1 MTRGKVFLGISLA
14 SVFFVT
20 IIMIVLYERKNL
32 PDIASGK
39 KIVVELKIGDL
50 ILESKEYYCFPGRV
64 KTYVLD
70 EDGVLWLSMINVCD
84 NPNLKIFE

>member
-1 MTRGKVFLGISLA
+1 MTRGKVFFGISLA
-14 SVFFVT
+14 LVLIVT
-20 IIMIVLYERKNL
+20 TVMVILYERKNL

>member
-1 MTRGKVFLGISLA
+1 MTRGKNFLGISLA
-14 SVFFVT
+14 LVLIVT
-20 IIMIVLYERKNL
+20 TVMVILYERKNL

-50 ILESKEYYCFPGRV
+50 ILESKEFYCFPGRV